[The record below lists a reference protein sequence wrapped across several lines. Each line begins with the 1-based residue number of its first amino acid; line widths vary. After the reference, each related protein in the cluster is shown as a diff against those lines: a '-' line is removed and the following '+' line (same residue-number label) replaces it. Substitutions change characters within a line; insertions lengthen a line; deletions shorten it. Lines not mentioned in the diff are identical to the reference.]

1 MTHMKLGERLKSLRE
16 HNKLTQKQ
24 FAQKVCVAT
33 STYQNYERNERE
45 ATESFLTNVVTSF
58 GVSERWLLSGV
69 GPMIIPQ
76 DKYGFPEEQR
86 REIGARIKEAR
97 MASGRSEGE
106 WAEALNV
113 DVETYRRIEEGE
125 EEPERRAFS
134 FFFGSGIARNWLFYG
149 TGEMYSESPKS
160 ARRLVEENPLI
171 ETIVYLLEDLPEEK
185 CREILTYIEE
195 KKLLAELLSK
205 KKENERCGWL

>member
-1 MTHMKLGERLKSLRE
+1 MDLTLKDRFKLMRE
-16 HNKLTQKQ
+16 KMGLSQK
-24 FAQKVCVAT
+24 AMAEKIAIPT
-33 STYQNYERNERE
+33 TTISKYETGLIKPSAEIL
-45 ATESFLTNVVTSF
+45 SKIGIM
-58 GVSERWLLSGV
+58 GVNLNWLLSGV

-97 MASGRSEGE
+97 MASGRSERE

-134 FFFGSGIARNWLFYG
+134 FFFGDGIARNWLFYG